1 LNGAG
6 AAPRTAGVA
15 GVDADAVSGWI
26 ATLDV
31 GEAAPLQFA
40 RLGRGQSNL
49 TYLVSDAH
57 EQRWVLRRPPLGHL
71 LDSAHDVVREHRV
84 LRALQQTQVPAPA
97 VYGLCQ
103 DTAVSDVPLLL
114 MEHVNGLVV
123 DDMAIAESLEPALRG
138 AIGRSLA
145 RTLATIHA
153 VDLEQTGLDSIATH
167 APYAARQLK
176 RWRAQWEH
184 SRSRELPIIEQLA
197 ERLQAAIPEPGELT
211 LVHGDF
217 HLLNVIISPLDGGVR
232 AVLDWEL
239 CTLGDP
245 LADLGILMVY
255 WSEPGDEHSALGTA
269 PTLAPGFASRS
280 DVREHYAGL
289 SGRDISGLGF
299 YISFAYWKLACILQG
314 VHSRYVAGAP
324 AGDRSGT
331 DSFVP
336 QIRLLAEAAA
346 KATAEL

>member
-245 LADLGILMVY
+245 LADLGGLLAY
-255 WSEPGDEHSALGTA
+255 WPQPGDPAEALFPA
-269 PTLAPGFASRS
+269 PALPGFPDRAELSNTYAELTGRS
-280 DVREHYAGL
+280 LESVGFWHVLGL
-289 SGRDISGLGF
+289 
-299 YISFAYWKLACILQG
+299 WKLAIIAHGVLRRALDEPLNTPSGAVITARTVDDIL
-314 VHSRYVAGAP
+314 
-324 AGDRSGT
+324 
-331 DSFVP
+331 
-336 QIRLLAEAAA
+336 IRAEAIA
-346 KATAEL
+346 KDVGL